1 MWQRADSYFSMWPW
15 RFICVYGCMSSRIH
29 TCDMTHLHV
38 WHDSCICDMTQLY
51 VRYDSFI
58 RVTCHDKVGTGVFHT
73 WISHVTFL
81 EESCCMAMS
90 QIECIA
96 VCCSVLQCVAVC
108 CSVLQCVAV
117 CCSVLQCVAVCC
129 THEAVMS
136 CFLKSRVA
144 YASEWGRVCCSVL
157 QCVADW
163 AMSRVYACM
172 HTHDWFTRMMFLEIH
187 TYSYWCY
194 VYIHIY
200 MYVYNIYM
208 YTYIYICIYVG
219 MTFLQTTHTATQC
232 NTLQHIA
239 THCNKLQCTATL

>member
-117 CCSVLQCVAVCC
+117 CYSVLQCVA
-129 THEAVMS
+129 HMKQS
-136 CFLKSRVA
+136 CHVFWRVVLHMRV
-144 YASEWGRVCCSVL
+144 SEVACVAVCCSVL
-157 QCVADW
+157 QIERCH
-163 AMSRVYACM
+163 ACM
-172 HTHDWFTRMMFLEIH
+172 RVCIH
-187 TYSYWCY
+187 TTGSHVWCSWK
-194 VYIHIY
+194 YIHIHIDV
-200 MYVYNIYM
+200 MYI
-208 YTYIYICIYVG
+208 YIYICMYIIY
-219 MTFLQTTHTATQC
+219 TCTHIYIYAYM
-232 NTLQHIA
+232 
-239 THCNKLQCTATL
+239 